1 MAREKQVHL
10 DGVTEDELIVF
21 RSECVINLH
30 MVPFEVFRSQ
40 IKRYG
45 YATDLTDKHMRQ
57 ISGAIMLDC
66 DEMYEMRRAT
76 LHLSTWILHSARK
89 TSDIAFASCFVSAGS
104 LACSGTRKSSTM
116 SSGT

>member
-1 MAREKQVHL
+1 MGICMAREKQVHL

-66 DEMYEMRRAT
+66 DEMYENEKSHFALVYMDPTFRSKDKR
-76 LHLSTWILHSARK
+76 HSVRK
-89 TSDIAFASCFVSAGS
+89 LLRLGWLTCLFR
-104 LACSGTRKSSTM
+104 TPEE
-116 SSGT
+116 